1 LFPASSRKHPA
12 IDARRSRFSG
22 RANDRWSLGAMSH
35 IVVLKFGSSVLRSPA
50 DLPVAVDEIYRH
62 VRAGRRVIAVVSA
75 FAGVTDSLIE
85 RAHGVGGHA
94 DPYAFASLVGSGE
107 IESAA
112 MLALSLAQHG
122 VPARLLPPEQ
132 FSLRAHGD
140 PLDAEPHAF
149 DEALLQDML
158 SQVPAVVV
166 PGFVAHDERNR
177 TVLLGRGGSDF
188 TALFL
193 AGRLGAD
200 CILVKDVDG
209 LYERDPAAPG
219 PAPRRFTQVTW
230 DDALRVAGRL
240 VQPKTI
246 RFAHLHR
253 QSFSVTCAG
262 AAQATIVGPGPS
274 RLESTVRTTPLRVVL
289 LGLGTVGRGVYERL
303 AAQPDR
309 FEVVRAVV
317 RDPAGHVAAGVPAP
331 LLSTNPW
338 DAVNEDAD
346 VVVEALGGEFPA
358 AELVLASLLAGRQV
372 VTANKAAIAA
382 HWDSFSPFA
391 TGPAPRLRLSAAA
404 GGAVPLLEAVARES
418 RARRIVALRGV
429 LNGTCNYV
437 LDRVEAGAAYAEA
450 LAEAQSLGFAEADPT
465 ADVSGLDAA
474 RKLRLCALAAAG
486 RAPARLD
493 CRGIDDLGA
502 AIGNDGTTTVRLL
515 AELDLRGEAVQ
526 GRVGPVRL
534 PRTDYLAAAR
544 GEDNRVEIEFD
555 DGAVLRLAGKGA
567 GRWPTTVSVCADL
580 WDVAREPARCGLP
593 HAATRWAATG

>member
-1 LFPASSRKHPA
+1 
-12 IDARRSRFSG
+12 
-22 RANDRWSLGAMSH
+22 MSQM
-35 IVVLKFGSSVLRSPA
+35 IVLKFGSSVLRSSA
-50 DLPVAVDEIYRH
+50 DLPIAVDEIYRH
-62 VRAGRRVIAVVSA
+62 VRAGRRVVAVVSA

-94 DPYAFASLVGSGE
+94 DPYAYAALVGSGE

-132 FSLRAHGD
+132 FTLRAHGD
-140 PLDAEPHAF
+140 PLDAEPHDF
-149 DEALLQDML
+149 DEALLRETL
-158 SQVPAVVV
+158 EQVPAVVV
-166 PGFVAHDERNR
+166 PGFVAHDERRR
-177 TVLLGRGGSDF
+177 TLLLGRGGSDF

-209 LYERDPAAPG
+209 LYERDPASAG
-219 PAPRRFTQVTW
+219 PPPRRFAQVTW

-246 RFAHLHR
+246 RYAHLHR
-253 QSFSVTCAG
+253 QSFAVTCAG
-262 AAQATIVGPGPS
+262 SPHVTRVGPGPS
-274 RLESTVRTTPLRVVL
+274 LLEAASRTAPLRVVL

-303 AAQPDR
+303 LAQPDR

-317 RDPAGHVAAGVPAP
+317 RDPARHTATGVPAS

-358 AELVLASLLAGRQV
+358 AELILASLLAGRRV
-372 VTANKAAIAA
+372 VTANKAAVAA
-382 HWDSFSPFA
+382 HWDSFAPFA
-391 TGPAPRLRLSAAA
+391 LGAAPRLRLSAAA
-404 GGAVPLLEAVARES
+404 GGAVPVLEAAL
-418 RARRIVALRGV
+418 RASADRRIVSLRGV

-437 LDRVEAGAAYAEA
+437 LDRLEAGATYAEA

-474 RKLRLCALAAAG
+474 RKLRLCALLAG
-486 RAPARLD
+486 APFPARLEQ
-493 CRGIDDLGA
+493 RGIDGLAGA
-502 AIGNDGTTTVRLL
+502 VDNDPAATLRLI
-515 AELDLRGEAVQ
+515 AELDLRGTAPAA
-526 GRVGPVRL
+526 RVAPARL
-534 PRTDYLAAAR
+534 PRDGFLAGARAA
-544 GEDNRVEIEFD
+544 DNRVEIEFS
-555 DGAVLRLAGKGA
+555 DGSLLRLAGKGA

-580 WDVAREPARCGLP
+580 WDVARDAPRGRLP
-593 HAATRWAATG
+593 LSGARWAATG

>member
-1 LFPASSRKHPA
+1 
-12 IDARRSRFSG
+12 
-22 RANDRWSLGAMSH
+22 MSQ
-35 IVVLKFGSSVLRSPA
+35 IVVLKFGSSVLRSSA
-50 DLPVAVDEIYRH
+50 DLPIAVDEIYRH
-62 VRAGRRVIAVVSA
+62 VRAGRRVVAVVSA

-94 DPYAFASLVGSGE
+94 DPYAYAALVGSGE

-132 FSLRAHGD
+132 FTLRAHGD
-140 PLDAEPHAF
+140 PLDAEPHDF
-149 DEALLQDML
+149 DEALLRETL
-158 SQVPAVVV
+158 GQVPAVVV
-166 PGFVAHDERNR
+166 PGFVAHDECRR
-177 TVLLGRGGSDF
+177 TLLLGRGGSDF

-209 LYERDPAAPG
+209 LYERDPASAG
-219 PAPRRFTQVTW
+219 PPPRRFTQVTW

-246 RFAHLHR
+246 RFAHLQR

-262 AAQATIVGPGPS
+262 SPHATRVGPGPS
-274 RLESTVRTTPLRVVL
+274 LLEAASRAAPLRVVL

-303 AAQPDR
+303 LAQPDR

-317 RDPAGHVAAGVPAP
+317 RHPARHTATGVPTS

-358 AELVLASLLAGRQV
+358 AELILASLLAGRRV
-372 VTANKAAIAA
+372 VTANKAAVAA
-382 HWDSFSPFA
+382 HWESFAPFA
-391 TGPAPRLRLSAAA
+391 LGAAPRLRLSAAA
-404 GGAVPLLEAVARES
+404 GGAVPVLEAALRES
-418 RARRIVALRGV
+418 TSRRIVALRGV

-437 LDRVEAGAAYAEA
+437 LDRIEAGATYTEA

-474 RKLRLCALAAAG
+474 RKLRLCALLAG
-486 RAPARLD
+486 APLPARPEQQ
-493 CRGIDDLGA
+493 GIDGLAGA
-502 AIGNDGTTTVRLL
+502 IHADPTTTLRLV
-515 AELDLRGEAVQ
+515 AELDLRGTAPAA
-526 GRVGPVRL
+526 RVAPARL
-534 PRTDYLAAAR
+534 PRDGFLARAR
-544 GEDNRVEIEFD
+544 GEDNRVEIEFE
-555 DGAVLRLAGKGA
+555 DGALLRLAGKGA

-580 WDVAREPARCGLP
+580 WDVAREAPRGRIPLAE
-593 HAATRWAATG
+593 ARWAATG